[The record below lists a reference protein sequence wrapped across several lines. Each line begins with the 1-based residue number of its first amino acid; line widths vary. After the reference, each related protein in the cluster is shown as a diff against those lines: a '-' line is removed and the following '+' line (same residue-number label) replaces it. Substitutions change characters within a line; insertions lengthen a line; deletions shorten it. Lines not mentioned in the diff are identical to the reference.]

1 MRLLWT
7 IALLAMPL
15 LACAHPSGPTARVA
29 PNPVTDR
36 FVLEVT
42 SPDNQAFTAE
52 LLDLT
57 GTVRHATGPQ
67 KASVQTTPIAVD
79 VHTLKRGIYFCRVAF
94 ASGEVL
100 TVRVL
105 LE

>member
-1 MRLLWT
+1 MRFFST
-7 IALLAMPL
+7 IALLALPL
-15 LACAHPSGPTARVA
+15 LACAQSSKPTARVA

-42 SPDNQAFTAE
+42 SPDKQAFTAE

-57 GTVRHATGPQ
+57 GSIEHATGPQ
-67 KASVQTTPIAVD
+67 RASTQSTSIAVD
-79 VHTLKRGIYFCRVAF
+79 VHTLQRGIYFCRVAF

>member
-1 MRLLWT
+1 MRFLWT
-7 IALLAMPL
+7 IALLALPL
-15 LACAHPSGPTARVA
+15 LACAQSSKPTARVA

-42 SPDNQAFTAE
+42 SPENQSFTAE
-52 LLDLT
+52 LRDLT
-57 GTVRHATGPQ
+57 GTAVHASGPQ
-67 KASVQTTPIAVD
+67 QASAQSTSIAVD
-79 VHTLKRGIYFCRVAF
+79 VRTLQRGIYFCRVAF